1 MRAAVSKTDNLVSD
15 IDGVLDHLA
24 GTVDELVNRLHPK
37 SLAASGV
44 DSVKSRFVDET
55 GAVRF
60 ETILPA
66 VGAAAAVIAL
76 GVVFRKILR

>member
-1 MRAAVSKTDNLVSD
+1 MRAAVSNTDNLVSD

-24 GTVDELVNRLHPK
+24 STVDELVDRLHPK

-55 GAVRF
+55 GSVRF
-60 ETILPA
+60 ETILPVA
-66 VGAAAAVIAL
+66 GAAVAVVAL
-76 GVVFRKILR
+76 GVVFRRILR